1 MARSDNLPET
11 LLAPAPLRPDELGDA
26 QALVAEVGWNQTERD
41 WRMFLDLGHVQAV
54 RTDTGG
60 VIATAATLPYGGFG
74 WISMVLVTAAWRRRG
89 LASQLLRD
97 AIDDLRGAGIV
108 PVLDATPAGRE
119 VYRKLGFV
127 DTWGFARLA
136 RPAVSAAR
144 DPEPGGHDDIDVQPI
159 TDAMWSAICAYD
171 ATTFGSDRGRLL
183 AGLRGRMPPAALVAL
198 RGDRLVGFLLGREG
212 RIATQLGP
220 LIAEDAI
227 TARALLGRV
236 LAAVTSPVFIDIA
249 DSKPETRAFIE
260 AQGFAFTRPL
270 TRMVYGRADAFD
282 NGTRTFAVVGPEFG

>member
-1 MARSDNLPET
+1 
-11 LLAPAPLRPDELGDA
+11 
-26 QALVAEVGWNQTERD
+26 
-41 WRMFLDLGHVQAV
+41 
-54 RTDTGG
+54 
-60 VIATAATLPYGGFG
+60 
-74 WISMVLVTAAWRRRG
+74 
-89 LASQLLRD
+89 LRD
-97 AIDDLRGAGIV
+97 AIDNLRGAGLV

-136 RPAVSAAR
+136 RPAVSAGS
-144 DPEPGGHDDIDVQPI
+144 DPESGIDDIDVQPI
-159 TDAMWSAICAYD
+159 TDGMWSAICAYD
-171 ATTFGSDRGRLL
+171 AATFGSERDRLL
-183 AGLRGRMPPAALVAL
+183 AGLRGRMPPAALIAL

-220 LIAEDAI
+220 LIAEDTI
-227 TARALLGRV
+227 TARALLGRALV
-236 LAAVTSPVFIDIA
+236 AVTSPVFIDLA

-282 NGTRTFAVVGPEFG
+282 DGARTFAVVGPEFG